1 MRNDKIV
8 IALSNESVY
17 KTESVYRTT
26 ISEIDINNYD
36 KIIAVD
42 SNELN
47 NESTEIDTVCK
58 FTNLRRLDINIS
70 SYKIIDN
77 IANLQKL
84 TMFEQHNGM
93 DGYCFKGNFSI
104 YNNNMIIFND
114 HQNIVIPENITS
126 LNMLCVYNDDL
137 YSNNHLIS
145 NLPHNLEYL
154 QISFRA
160 KNEEKIIK
168 NTLTNLP
175 CSLKKINFVPCISP
189 PHLKYDYNKKDTYE
203 LINKYGK
210 IPFGCELNVIP
221 DELACCRDRYENFYI
236 EEPGKLFYNL

>member
-8 IALSNESVY
+8 IALDNKSVY
-17 KTESVYRTT
+17 KTT
-26 ISEIDINNYD
+26 ISEIDINDYD

-47 NESTEIDTVCK
+47 NESIEIETICK
-58 FTNLRRLDINIS
+58 FTNLKRLDINIS
-70 SYKIIDN
+70 SNKIIDN

-93 DGYCFKGNFSI
+93 DGYYFEGDFSI

-126 LNMLCVYNDDL
+126 LNMLCVNNDQL
-137 YSNNHLIS
+137 CNNNYIIS
-145 NLPHNLEYL
+145 NLPNNLEYL
-154 QISFRA
+154 QISFLDGDD
-160 KNEEKIIK
+160 KEIIK

-175 CSLKKINFVPCISP
+175 SSLNKINFVPCIYP
-189 PHLKYDYNKKDTYE
+189 PKLKFEYNKKDTYE

-210 IPFGCELNVIP
+210 IPFGCEVNVIP

-236 EEPGKLFYNL
+236 EGSDNLFYNL